1 MFEVQAHIM
10 IRISTIFIAICMVL
24 IAASFGMLLYGV
36 AGLNSIESAVVALAA
51 LTFLILY
58 NAVSMRLRDRSDVGG
73 QIADLSR
80 GTADLARQ
88 VGEVGRRMTAME
100 ARLIAA
106 DTNGQQRI
114 KAVSDEIGEL
124 GSLMNELASSLATH
138 EDILASV
145 PPSSAAKTFS
155 SPQVA
160 PEAPRT
166 NFGRPIEPSRP
177 AEAAKPAEASK
188 QASAPPTP
196 ANVNNAQMLV
206 AVKSAIE
213 ANRLDIYL
221 QPMVTLPQRKIRFYE
236 AMTRLR
242 DDKERVLTAGDFIGT
257 AESAGLMGQI
267 DNLVMLRCVQVL
279 RRLMVRNKD
288 VGIFCNL
295 SAATLSNTSSFNQCR
310 DFLDA
315 NRALA
320 PYLILEFKQ
329 STFRH
334 LGPLESEH
342 LATLKRLGYGFSID
356 NVTDLR
362 VDGRDLADRG
372 VRFMKVPANLLLD
385 QKQSSSVDIHAA
397 DLSNLLGRFGID
409 LVAERIEGERSV
421 VDLLDYD
428 VRFGQGFLFSP
439 PRPLRPEGAAPEV
452 AAETAQSSSPK
463 GEKAVTE
470 KASEPVAAADHPR
483 LTGNAALVRRAS
495 ALS

>member
-1 MFEVQAHIM
+1 MMYEVQAHIM

-36 AGLNSIESAVVALAA
+36 AGLNVTESAVVALAA

-88 VGEVGRRMTAME
+88 VGEVGRRITTME

-106 DTNGQQRI
+106 DTSGQERI
-114 KAVSDEIGEL
+114 RTVSNEIGEL
-124 GSLMNELASSLATH
+124 ASLMNELASSIATH
-138 EDILASV
+138 EDILANV
-145 PPSSAAKTFS
+145 PPSSAAKAFASYQAASDT
-155 SPQVA
+155 
-160 PEAPRT
+160 PRA
-166 NFGRPIEPSRP
+166 GV
-177 AEAAKPAEASK
+177 AKPLETSK
-188 QASAPPTP
+188 PVEMTKPVDTPPAP
-196 ANVNNAQMLV
+196 ANVNNAQMLL
-206 AVKSAIE
+206 AVKNAIE

-221 QPMVTLPQRKIRFYE
+221 QPMVTLPQRKVRFYE
-236 AMTRLR
+236 AMSRLR
-242 DDKERVLTAGDFIGT
+242 DDKEQVLTAGDFIGT
-257 AESAGLMGQI
+257 AEAAGLMGQI

-295 SAATLSNTSSFNQCR
+295 SAATLSNASAFNQCR

-320 PYLILEFKQ
+320 PYLVLEFKQ
-329 STFRH
+329 NTFRH

-362 VDGRDLADRG
+362 IDGRDLADRG

-385 QKQSSSVDIHAA
+385 QKQLSAADIHAA
-397 DLSNLLGRFGID
+397 DLSNLLSRFGID
-409 LVAERIEGERSV
+409 LVAERIEAERSV

-428 VRFGQGFLFSP
+428 VRFGQGFLFSL
-439 PRPLRPEGAAPEV
+439 PRPLRPEGTASDIAT
-452 AAETAQSSSPK
+452 ETVQSSSPK
-463 GEKAVTE
+463 SDKADTE
-470 KASEPVAAADHPR
+470 KANEPVAGDHHR
-483 LTGNAALVRRAS
+483 VTGNAALVRRAS

>member
-1 MFEVQAHIM
+1 MFGVQAHIM

-24 IAASFGMLLYGV
+24 IATSFGMLLYGV
-36 AGLNSIESAVVALAA
+36 AGLNTTEAAIVALAA

-58 NAVSMRLRDRSDVGG
+58 NAVSMRLRDRNDVGN

-88 VGEVGRRMTAME
+88 VAEFGRRMTSME
-100 ARLIAA
+100 VRLIAT
-106 DTNGQQRI
+106 DTNGQERI
-114 KAVSDEIGEL
+114 KTISDEIGEL
-124 GSLMNELASSLATH
+124 GSLLNQLAGSIATH
-138 EDILASV
+138 EDILANV
-145 PPSSAAKTFS
+145 TPPHTGNVSSLPQAPSDSARAKPLET
-155 SPQVA
+155 
-160 PEAPRT
+160 
-166 NFGRPIEPSRP
+166 SRP
-177 AEAAKPAEASK
+177 VEASK
-188 QASAPPTP
+188 PVETPTP

-236 AMTRLR
+236 AMSRLR
-242 DDKERVLTAGDFIGT
+242 DDKEQILTAGAFIGP
-257 AESAGLMGQI
+257 AEAAGLMGQI
-267 DNLVMLRCVQVL
+267 DNLVLLRCVQVL

-288 VGIFCNL
+288 VGVFCNL
-295 SAATLSNTSSFNQCR
+295 SAATLSNPTEFNQCR
-310 DFLDA
+310 DFLEA

-329 STFRH
+329 NTFRN

-372 VRFMKVPANLLLD
+372 VRFLKVPATLLLD
-385 QKQSSSVDIHAA
+385 QKQLSAGDIHAA
-397 DLSNLLGRFGID
+397 DLSNLLARFGVD

-428 VRFGQGFLFSP
+428 VRFGQGFLFSH
-439 PRPLRPEGAAPEV
+439 PRPLRPEGATDVIAEV
-452 AAETAQSSSPK
+452 APAASK
-463 GEKAVTE
+463 TE
-470 KASEPVAAADHPR
+470 KAGADKTAEPAADYPR
-483 LTGNAALVRRAS
+483 VTGNAALVRRAS
-495 ALS
+495 ALI

>member
-1 MFEVQAHIM
+1 M

-36 AGLNSIESAVVALAA
+36 AGLNTTEAAVVALAA

-88 VGEVGRRMTAME
+88 IAEVGRRMTAME
-100 ARLIAA
+100 VRLIAT
-106 DTNGQQRI
+106 DTSGQERI
-114 KAVSDEIGEL
+114 KALSDEIGEL
-124 GSLMNELASSLATH
+124 GSLLNELASSIAAH
-138 EDILASV
+138 EDILASA
-145 PPSSAAKTFS
+145 PPSSATKTFS
-155 SPQVA
+155 SSQA
-160 PEAPRT
+160 ASDAPRADIA
-166 NFGRPIEPSRP
+166 RPIESSKPIEPSRP
-177 AEAAKPAEASK
+177 AST
-188 QASAPPTP
+188 PPTP
-196 ANVNNAQMLV
+196 ANVNNAEMLV
-206 AVKSAIE
+206 AVKNAIE

-221 QPMVTLPQRKIRFYE
+221 QPMVTLPQRKIRHYE
-236 AMTRLR
+236 AMSRLR
-242 DDKERVLTAGDFIGT
+242 DDKEQVLTAGDFIGT
-257 AESAGLMGQI
+257 AEAAGLMGQI

-295 SAATLSNTSSFNQCR
+295 SAATLSNTSAFNQCR

-329 STFRH
+329 NTFRH

-362 VDGRDLADRG
+362 IDGRDLADRG

-385 QKQSSSVDIHAA
+385 QKQLSSTDIHAA

-409 LVAERIEGERSV
+409 LVAERIEAERSV

-428 VRFGQGFLFSP
+428 VRFGQGFLFSL
-439 PRPLRPEGAAPEV
+439 PRPLRPEGT
-452 AAETAQSSSPK
+452 TADVVTEATQSSSPK
-463 GEKAVTE
+463 SEKATAE
-470 KASEPVAAADHPR
+470 KANEPVAADHPR
-483 LTGNAALVRRAS
+483 VTGNAALVRRAS
-495 ALS
+495 ALT